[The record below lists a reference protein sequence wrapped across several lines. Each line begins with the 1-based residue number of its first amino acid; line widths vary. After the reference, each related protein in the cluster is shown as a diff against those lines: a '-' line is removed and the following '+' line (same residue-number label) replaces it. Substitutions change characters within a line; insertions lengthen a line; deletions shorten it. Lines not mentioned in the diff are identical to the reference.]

1 MRSAHWRAGY
11 PETQAEMSMAKALD
25 TKDAREAKPPRG
37 SADSSNNSGDSIA
50 AMLDANGVLTAE
62 AERAANIS
70 DEELRT
76 LYRLMVVSRRLDQ
89 EGLNLQR
96 QGELG
101 LWGPYAGH
109 EAAQVGAAMA
119 MAPTDWIFPYY
130 RDFAMAVCRGIDP
143 GAIMTIFRGLT
154 HGAWNPNEYRFAPF
168 IIPVGTQVPHAV
180 GFALGCK
187 LDHDDTAVL
196 VGFGEGATST
206 GDWHEAMNFAAVFN
220 VPLVFLCENNQWAIS
235 VPMRQQVSGRIAD
248 RAAGYGF
255 PGVRVDGTDVLTVY
269 AVVRAA
275 ADRARRGEGPYLV
288 EALTYR
294 TQAHTT
300 SDDPTRYRTEADVEP
315 WKSKDPIRR
324 CAERLQARNAFDDA
338 FAQAVSEE
346 AEQRALAMRQHLLSA
361 QTPHPASAFD
371 LVFANPPE
379 SLLREKA
386 EFIEALEP
394 ERGE

>member
-1 MRSAHWRAGY
+1 VLEPA
-11 PETQAEMSMAKALD
+11 ALSL
-25 TKDAREAKPPRG
+25 ARERDP
-37 SADSSNNSGDSIA
+37 IA
-50 AMLDANGVLTAE
+50 AMLDDDGVLTAE
-62 AERAANIS
+62 AERAAAIS
-70 DEELRT
+70 DETLRD
-76 LYRLMVVSRRLDQ
+76 LYRLMVVCRRLDQ

-109 EAAQVGAAMA
+109 EAAQVGAAQA

-143 GAIMTIFRGLT
+143 GAIMTIFRGQT
-154 HGAWNPNEYRFAPF
+154 HGAWNPQERRFAPF

-187 LDHDDTAVL
+187 LDHEQIAVL
-196 VGFGEGATST
+196 TGFGEGATST
-206 GDWHEAMNFAAVFN
+206 GDWHEAMNFAAVFKAP
-220 VPLVFLCENNQWAIS
+220 VVFLCENNQWAIS
-235 VPMRQQVSGRIAD
+235 VPMRQQVAGRIAD
-248 RAAGYGF
+248 RAEGYGF
-255 PGVRVDGTDVLTVY
+255 PGVRIDGTDVLTVY

-300 SDDPTRYRTEADVEP
+300 SDDPTRYRTDADVEP
-315 WKSKDPIRR
+315 WRAKDPIARG
-324 CAERLQARNAFDDA
+324 AERLRARGAFDDA
-338 FAQAVSEE
+338 FERAVGEE
-346 AEQRALAMRQHLLSA
+346 AEQRAAAMRQTLLGA
-361 QTPHPASAFD
+361 PPVHPGTVFD

-386 EFIEALEP
+386 AFLADLQP
-394 ERGE
+394 EGGAE